1 MSPLMSPLTSL
12 LMSTSH
18 HTLRTPSPRL
28 SPQEALARAL
38 SLSSLSLERGLDQR
52 LLWALTHP
60 LTLKTAL
67 SEGLAGWLAHT
78 LERERRLRPSSLP
91 VSQRA
96 LDALNQASLQ
106 VMWADEVRREAL
118 CALWHR
124 ELPAPLLMKGAS
136 YGPRFGSSA
145 PIWGEGERSSSDLD
159 LLLPPLTHPQLTLL
173 EQLTPL
179 SQPALKRARFT
190 GVYPLLLKDLL
201 VEVHLSIAPPDRWP
215 QVGPLSAERVWTEG
229 REVWL
234 DAHPH
239 GLKAR
244 QPSEEA
250 RLAIALAQP
259 LKSGLSLRLR
269 DWVDLA
275 RLLTL
280 SGGPRAL
287 AWAQQ
292 NSWREVGLSV
302 TLELCLFGLSHT
314 PLKALLPPELT
325 AAPPSPLTD
334 HALSYASPELRRFLF
349 NPLKA
354 PPLSRVARW
363 HTRAIIQRLS
373 R

>member
-136 YGPRFGSSA
+136 MGHALAPLRPYGGRESA
-145 PIWGEGERSSSDLD
+145 PQATSTFCFHRSHTLNSPSLSSSHLCPS
-159 LLLPPLTHPQLTLL
+159 LRSRGRGSQASIRFYLKTCSSRCTSQSPPLI
-173 EQLTPL
+173 
-179 SQPALKRARFT
+179 
-190 GVYPLLLKDLL
+190 V
-201 VEVHLSIAPPDRWP
+201 
-215 QVGPLSAERVWTEG
+215 
-229 REVWL
+229 
-234 DAHPH
+234 
-239 GLKAR
+239 GLK
-244 QPSEEA
+244 
-250 RLAIALAQP
+250 
-259 LKSGLSLRLR
+259 
-269 DWVDLA
+269 
-275 RLLTL
+275 
-280 SGGPRAL
+280 
-287 AWAQQ
+287 
-292 NSWREVGLSV
+292 
-302 TLELCLFGLSHT
+302 
-314 PLKALLPPELT
+314 
-325 AAPPSPLTD
+325 
-334 HALSYASPELRRFLF
+334 
-349 NPLKA
+349 
-354 PPLSRVARW
+354 
-363 HTRAIIQRLS
+363 
-373 R
+373 